1 VTTPNLP
8 AAQPVPPFVGDANI
22 PLNRTPAVALA
33 FALGYAAA
41 RPQNANQ
48 FGPFCALLE
57 ELALRP
63 CDDGDGLN
71 QTTPIGLGSW
81 DTGTALGALMAA
93 IPGRLASQISLLY
106 QGQRGQRW
114 ARTGRRH
121 GSGGATI
128 SG

>member
-1 VTTPNLP
+1 MNTTPEPTNLP

-22 PLNRTPAVALA
+22 PLSRTPAVALA

-41 RPQNANQ
+41 RPQNAHQ
-48 FGPFCALLE
+48 FGPFCAMLE
-57 ELALRP
+57 ELARRP
-63 CDDGDGLN
+63 SDDGDGLR

-93 IPGRLASQISLLY
+93 IPGRLASQLSLLY

-114 ARTGRRH
+114 ARTGRRQ
-121 GSGGATI
+121 G
-128 SG
+128 

>member
-1 VTTPNLP
+1 MNTTPEPTNLP

-22 PLNRTPAVALA
+22 PLSRTPAVALA

-48 FGPFCALLE
+48 FGPFCAMLE

-63 CDDGDGLN
+63 GDDGDGLT
-71 QTTPIGLGSW
+71 QTTPLGLGSW

-93 IPGRLASQISLLY
+93 LPGRLAGQINMLY
-106 QGQRGQRW
+106 TAHRGQRW
-114 ARTGRRH
+114 AKTGRRQ
-121 GSGGATI
+121 G
-128 SG
+128 